1 MQFEKMS
8 YIPTAVIALGVAMLV
23 SSGVR
28 AYSLSSALEGS
39 DLGAWL
45 KFLQIAAQSVTAA
58 ALIFY
63 FSIGNL
69 KPVKFQKAETP
80 GWDASH
86 CRPSFTSYAR
96 NPVLSKF
103 GRIIA
108 RPPRS

>member
-1 MQFEKMS
+1 MS
-8 YIPTAVIALGVAMLV
+8 YIPTAGIALGVAMLF
-23 SSGVR
+23 SSGIR
-28 AYSLSSALEGS
+28 AYNLSSGLEGS

-45 KFLQIAAQSVTAA
+45 KFVQIAAQSVTAA

-69 KPVKFQKAETP
+69 KPVKYQKAEMP

-86 CRPSFTSYAR
+86 CRPSFTSYAK

-103 GRIIA
+103 GKIIS